1 MTPAPL
7 KRLKDVDTGDQA
19 EQLRFTLLVV
29 IPGTFMLLMVERMVW
44 GPGYLLLKIA
54 LNVSLLTLLSRL
66 VWPLIHHGSAKL
78 VNGLLSAGGEQ
89 HTIEYSEVEALIIQ
103 GRHDE
108 ALVMYRAIAEEVED
122 ADVRLRLGDLLQLHF
137 RDRDGAETAYLA
149 ARNAK
154 PTPKQESR
162 IVNSLIDL
170 YRETGNREGMKRE
183 LTRFARLHAGTTAG
197 EHARDAVRR
206 MAREELGEA

>member
-1 MTPAPL
+1 VTPTPI

-19 EQLRFTLLVV
+19 EQIRFTVLVV
-29 IPGTFMLLMVERMVW
+29 IPGTFMLLLVEQMVW

-66 VWPLIHHGSAKL
+66 IWPLIHHGSGKFI
-78 VNGLLSAGGEQ
+78 NGLMSGGGEK
-89 HTIEYSEVEALIIQ
+89 HTVEYSEVEALVIQ

-122 ADVRLRLGDLLQLHF
+122 ADVRLRLGDLLQIHF
-137 RDRDGAETAYLA
+137 KDRNAAEAAYLS
-149 ARNAK
+149 ARHAK
-154 PTPKQESR
+154 PTPTQESR
-162 IVNSLIDL
+162 IVNALIDL

-206 MAREELGEA
+206 MAQEELGEP

>member
-1 MTPAPL
+1 MTPKPL

-19 EQLRFTLLVV
+19 EQIRFTVLVMLA
-29 IPGTFMLLMVERMVW
+29 GTPMLLMVELLVW
-44 GPGYLLLKIA
+44 GPGYLVIKLV
-54 LNVSLLTLLSRL
+54 LNTSLLALLSL
-66 VWPLIHHGSAKL
+66 LLWPLIQHGSAKFI
-78 VNGLLSAGGEQ
+78 NGLMSVGGEK
-89 HTIEYSEVEALIIQ
+89 HTVEYSEVEALIMQ

-108 ALVMYRAIAEEVED
+108 ALVMYRAIADEVHD
-122 ADVRLRLGDLLQLHF
+122 ADVRLRLGDLLQIHF
-137 RDRDGAETAYLA
+137 KDRDGAEAAYLS
-149 ARNAK
+149 ARTAK

-206 MAREELGEA
+206 MAQEELGEP

>member
-1 MTPAPL
+1 MTSESP

-19 EQLRFTLLVV
+19 ELFRFTVLVV
-29 IPGTFMLLMVERMVW
+29 LAGTPMLLMVELLVW
-44 GPGYLLLKIA
+44 GPGHVVLKLA
-54 LNVSLLTLLSRL
+54 LNTALLILLSRL
-66 VWPLIHHGSAKL
+66 IWPLIHHGSTKL
-78 VNGLLSAGGEQ
+78 VNGLMSTGGEK
-89 HTIEYSEVEALIIQ
+89 HTVEYSEVEALIAQ

-108 ALVMYRAIAEEVED
+108 ALVMYRAIADEVED
-122 ADVRLRLGDLLQLHF
+122 ADVRLRLGDLLQMHF
-137 RDRDGAETAYLA
+137 KDRDAAEAAYLA

-154 PTPKQESR
+154 PTSKQESR

-183 LTRFARLHAGTTAG
+183 LMRFARMHAGTTAG

-206 MAREELGEA
+206 MAQEELGEA

>member
-1 MTPAPL
+1 MTPKPI

-19 EQLRFTLLVV
+19 EQIRFTLLVLLA
-29 IPGTFMLLMVERMVW
+29 GTPMLLMVELMVW
-44 GPGYLLLKIA
+44 GPGHLVIKLVLNTALLALLSLLL
-54 LNVSLLTLLSRL
+54 
-66 VWPLIHHGSAKL
+66 WPLIHHGSAKL
-78 VNGLLSAGGEQ
+78 INGLLSAGGEA

-108 ALVMYRAIAEEVED
+108 ALVMYRAIAADVED
-122 ADVRLRLGDLLQLHF
+122 ADVRLRLGDLLQVHF
-137 RDRDGAETAYLA
+137 KDRAGAEAAYVA
-149 ARNAK
+149 ARGAT
-154 PTPKQESR
+154 PTPAQESR

-197 EHARDAVRR
+197 EQARDAVRR
-206 MAREELGEA
+206 MMREELGEA

>member
-1 MTPAPL
+1 VTPKPI

-19 EQLRFTLLVV
+19 EQIRFTVLVV
-29 IPGTFMLLMVERMVW
+29 IPGTFMLLLVEQMVW

-66 VWPLIHHGSAKL
+66 IWPLIHHGSGKFI
-78 VNGLLSAGGEQ
+78 NGLMSGGGEK
-89 HTIEYSEVEALIIQ
+89 HTVEYSEVEALVIQ

-122 ADVRLRLGDLLQLHF
+122 ADVRLRLGDLLQIHF
-137 RDRDGAETAYLA
+137 KDRGAAEAAYLS

-154 PTPKQESR
+154 PTPTQESR

-206 MAREELGEA
+206 MAQEELGEP